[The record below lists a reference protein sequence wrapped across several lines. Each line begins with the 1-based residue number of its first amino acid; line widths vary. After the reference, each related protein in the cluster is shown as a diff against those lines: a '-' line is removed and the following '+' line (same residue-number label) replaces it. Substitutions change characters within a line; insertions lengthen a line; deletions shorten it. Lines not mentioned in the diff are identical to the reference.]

1 MDKSE
6 RKKFS
11 SKTDEELILEF
22 QKTNSIEIFNELVR
36 RYKDPLMNFLFKFVG
51 SRTVAEDILQ
61 ETFFRLYKNKDYYTT
76 VAKFSTW
83 IYTIASNLA
92 KTELRRQNRRA
103 FFSIQGTN
111 NKEEEDVSEIEL
123 PDETYRPDVQ
133 ADSNIKFKII
143 QDALMKIKPIYRELI
158 ILRDIEDLPYE
169 EIAEITG
176 LKLGTV
182 KSRINRGRLQLQ
194 ELLKDIYYE

>member
-1 MDKSE
+1 MTSYDDDLPTE
-6 RKKFS
+6 Q
-11 SKTDEELILEF
+11 EQILLK
-22 QKTNSIEIFNELVR
+22 QLVNNNE
-36 RYKDPLMNFLFKFVG
+36 
-51 SRTVAEDILQ
+51 
-61 ETFFRLYKNKDYYTT
+61 
-76 VAKFSTW
+76 
-83 IYTIASNLA
+83 
-92 KTELRRQNRRA
+92 
-103 FFSIQGTN
+103 
-111 NKEEEDVSEIEL
+111 EEEDVSEIEL